1 MRGFCAGAGRA
12 EIRYT
17 DAMLPTY
24 GEGYAGIHDLP
35 MAQALMICG
44 EERYA
49 IISVDVVI
57 LFIKKELL
65 AAAAEELGIPSKNI
79 LLHATHTLSTPH
91 FHAWASLNQWRAD
104 PPHRRVVVSD
114 ADAAAIMA
122 RDNLMVQAHVDAVRS
137 ACRMA
142 RESLQ
147 PARFGYAVA
156 KAPISVNRVVETKDG
171 WWQGVNQD
179 GPTDHRVPVLR
190 FDSLAGEPIAVAY
203 NCNVAPGCLE
213 GSEIDGKRLISG
225 DLASASERFVDR
237 AFGGRTVSLYLTGFT
252 GDQWQALRAKKDTID
267 RKGEQVIE
275 DLGAGGF
282 TLVDVLATRL
292 GEQVVRAA
300 DGIDTVR
307 RSIEPHLDSYR
318 FQYTGQRCSV
328 RSDSGPTRECVFQD
342 AEPVDAEIAILQL
355 GDVAVVAC
363 GVELCYETAE
373 RIKRESPFAQTLILE
388 FTTDGGGYLPEAL
401 FYDRMTFQAR
411 KSRYARGTAERFCE
425 DVLAS
430 LREAKQKYPANRG

>member
-1 MRGFCAGAGRA
+1 MSGFCAGAGRA

-24 GEGYAGIHDLP
+24 GEGYTGIHDLP
-35 MAQALMICG
+35 MVQALLLCG
-44 EERYA
+44 QESYA
-49 IISVDVVI
+49 ILSVDVVI

-65 AAAAEELGIPSKNI
+65 AAAAEELKIPSGNI

-91 FHAWASLNQWRAD
+91 FHAWASLDHWRED
-104 PPHRRVVVSD
+104 PLHRRAAVSD
-114 ADAAAIMA
+114 AEATAFLS
-122 RDNLMVQAHVDAVRS
+122 RDNMMVQAHVKAVRD

-147 PARFGYAVA
+147 PAYFGSAVA
-156 KAPISVNRVVETKDG
+156 KAPISVNRVLELKDG

-179 GPTDHRVPVLR
+179 GPTDHYIPVLR

-213 GSEIDGKRLISG
+213 GSEFDGERLISG
-225 DLASASERFVDR
+225 DLASASERFIDR
-237 AFGGRTVSLYLTGFT
+237 AFGGRAVSLYLTGFS
-252 GDQWQALRAKKDTID
+252 GDQWQALRVKKDTVN
-267 RKGEQVIE
+267 RKGEQVVE

-282 TLVDVLATRL
+282 LLVDVLATRL

-300 DGIDTVR
+300 DGIDRMR
-307 RSIEPHLDSYR
+307 RDIEPHLDRYC
-318 FQYTGQRCSV
+318 FQYTGQRCSA
-328 RSDSGPTRECVFQD
+328 RSDSGPTRECVF
-342 AEPVDAEIAILQL
+342 EETGPVDAEIAIFQL
-355 GDVAVVAC
+355 GDTAIVGC

-373 RIKRESPFAQTLILE
+373 KIKRGSPFDQTLILE
-388 FTTDGGGYLPEAL
+388 FTTDGGGYLPEMS
-401 FYDRMTFQAR
+401 FYDHVTFQAR

-425 DVLAS
+425 DVLTS
-430 LREAKQKYPANRG
+430 LREARGKYRRLS